1 MSIKNSFVKCPIVF
15 VCDLWSDLWPD
26 LWPVTCN
33 LTCDLACGLWPVTD
47 LWPDL
52 WPVTCTLAPPLQ
64 KRRDW
69 IRKRLK
75 FTVKIIF
82 FDAAIGSNNYVLQ
95 EYLSKDSGQPIGLY
109 TMSNNGFYSKLYFT
123 MNTLEQR

>member
-1 MSIKNSFVKCPIVF
+1 MKRGN
-15 VCDLWSDLWPD
+15 
-26 LWPVTCN
+26 
-33 LTCDLACGLWPVTD
+33 TD
-47 LWPDL
+47 
-52 WPVTCTLAPPLQ
+52 CRRFQ

-69 IRKRLK
+69 IRQRLK

-82 FDAAIGSNNYVLQ
+82 FDAAIGSKNYALQ

-123 MNTLEQR
+123 MNSLEQR